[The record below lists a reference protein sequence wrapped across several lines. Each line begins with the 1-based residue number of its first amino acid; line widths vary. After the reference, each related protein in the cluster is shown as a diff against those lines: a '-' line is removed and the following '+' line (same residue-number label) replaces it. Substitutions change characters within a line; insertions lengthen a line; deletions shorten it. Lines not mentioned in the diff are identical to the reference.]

1 MTFQSLDELKN
12 DPSLRG
18 HEALYAA
25 IALDAALKRH
35 GFTEYQV
42 SVYGRT
48 KTHGIRFFNDGNDFH
63 PVVFVVKDD
72 DEYHLQADTVCALL
86 GRLESMPVE
95 QHQDMLDNYLSY
107 ECDVFFEAYERHDPE
122 SPFRIL
128 KTRCPDTFALLRSIA
143 QDAVTRIDMGE
154 VDEGPQPF
162 ATATDAFNAFNNV
175 FRAARSNI
183 RQRQKKAAKD
193 KASKGKAECRRR

>member
-1 MTFQSLDELKN
+1 VTFQSLDALKN
-12 DPSLRG
+12 DPSLQG

-35 GFTEYQV
+35 GFTDYKV

-48 KTHGIRFFNDGNDFH
+48 KSHGIRFFNGGNDFH

-72 DEYHLQADTVCALL
+72 DEFHLQADVVCTLL

-95 QHQDMLDNYLSY
+95 QHQDMLDNYLSD

-122 SPFRIL
+122 SPFRLL

-143 QDAVTRIDMGE
+143 QDALNRINMGE

-162 ATATDAFNAFNNV
+162 ATAKDACNAFNKV

-193 KASKGKAECRRR
+193 KAKKGKAECRRR